1 VRHNSKVKQGQLS
14 KDGYWELKPQ
24 GQTKTI
30 KNELNPV
37 FEESFVVT
45 SSAAIL
51 NQSEEAIQRQEV
63 ELLVTV
69 HDWNRTSADVLLGLC
84 RIKLTAGESKPN
96 ATIPLVDELGKAVN
110 MTGEHSASV
119 TLSLT
124 YHCNP
129 AQLAPAVMTRELEPV
144 VDFAQMK
151 LLEKERDLLQSLSRD
166 LSGDL
171 AASRE
176 QLAAS
181 REQLA
186 ALQAQKDQECADLQD
201 ALAVCEADFKELH
214 MQMQAL
220 LNKNQEGEQ
229 ERILLQEQLAEE
241 QKIAQR
247 AREAQQAL
255 LNRNQ
260 EGEQERILL
269 QEQLAEEQKIA
280 QRAREAQQRLENDMR
295 NQQQALQ
302 RDASLATKDKE
313 ISDLRQQLDQQD
325 ALRAQIRDMEK
336 ELALEQDTITQL
348 RAESAADH
356 KREHEQQ
363 QQRDGTNSPKSTIQ

>member
-1 VRHNSKVKQGQLS
+1 MRHNSKVKQGQLS

-37 FEESFVVT
+37 FEESLVVT

-51 NQSEEAIQRQEV
+51 DQKEEAIERQEV

-69 HDWNRTSADVLLGLC
+69 HDWNRTSADVLLGLV

-96 ATIPLVDELGKAVN
+96 ATFPLVDEHGKAVN
-110 MTGEHSASV
+110 MTPEHSASV
-119 TLSLT
+119 TLSLA
-124 YHCNP
+124 YHSDP
-129 AQLAPAVMTRELEPV
+129 APLASAVMTRELEPV
-144 VDFAQMK
+144 VDFTQIK
-151 LLEKERDLLQSLSRD
+151 LLEKERDLLQSLSQD

-176 QLAAS
+176 QLAA
-181 REQLA
+181 
-186 ALQAQKDQECADLQD
+186 LQAIKDQECADLQD

-214 MQMQAL
+214 VQMQAL

-229 ERILLQEQLAEE
+229 ERIILKEQLAME
-241 QKIAQR
+241 QKNTQH
-247 AREAQQAL
+247 
-255 LNRNQ
+255 
-260 EGEQERILL
+260 
-269 QEQLAEEQKIA
+269 
-280 QRAREAQQRLENDMR
+280 AREAQQRLDNDIR
-295 NQQQALQ
+295 NQQQGQELQ
-302 RDASLATKDKE
+302 RDAFLATKDKE
-313 ISDLRQQLDQQD
+313 ISDLRQQLDQQH

-336 ELALEQDTITQL
+336 ELTFAQDTITLL

-356 KREHEQQ
+356 KREQSQQ
-363 QQRDGTNSPKSTIQ
+363 QQRDGTNSQKPAIQ

>member
-247 AREAQQAL
+247 AREAQQ
-255 LNRNQ
+255 
-260 EGEQERILL
+260 
-269 QEQLAEEQKIA
+269 
-280 QRAREAQQRLENDMR
+280 RLENDMR